1 MNPVLSVIM
10 PVYNNEDY
18 LDMSINSILNQSFK
32 NFEFIIVNDGSNLNT
47 RRILN
52 YYKKKDKRII
62 LINQKNKGLTVSLN
76 RAIKISRG
84 SIIARQDADD
94 ISHKERFAKQINVFR
109 NNKNIVL
116 CGTFAYLINE
126 KNDIIKL
133 VTNLPIKDNK
143 IKNQLIY
150 QNCFIHSSTMYSSS
164 IIKKIGLYNKS
175 YKYAQDYECWSRM
188 IPEGI
193 FLNIPKKLISIR
205 VHNNS
210 ITFKNVKEQTYSAIQ
225 IALNNYRKI
234 LKKNKCEIDSLKK
247 VFYFLNAK
255 NLNKKLKINF
265 FDLNLKEIF
274 ILIRFP
280 KKLLKVIL
288 LKFF

>member
-1 MNPVLSVIM
+1 
-10 PVYNNEDY
+10 
-18 LDMSINSILNQSFK
+18 
-32 NFEFIIVNDGSNLNT
+32 
-47 RRILN
+47 
-52 YYKKKDKRII
+52 
-62 LINQKNKGLTVSLN
+62 LINQNNKGLTVSLN
-76 RAIKISRG
+76 RAIKISKG

-94 ISHKERFAKQINVFR
+94 ISHKERFTKQINVFR

-133 VTNLPIKDNK
+133 VTNLPIEDNK

-150 QNCFIHSSTMYSSS
+150 QNCFIHSSTMYRSSV
-164 IIKKIGLYNKS
+164 IKKIGLYNKS

-188 IPEGI
+188 MSEGI

-225 IALNNYRKI
+225 IALNNYGKI

-247 VFYFLNAK
+247 VFYFLNSK
-255 NLNKKLKINF
+255 NLNKRLKINF

>member
-1 MNPVLSVIM
+1 MNPLLSVIM
-10 PVYNNEDY
+10 SVYNNEDY

-32 NFEFIIVNDGSNLNT
+32 NFEFIIINDGSNLNT

-76 RAIKISRG
+76 RAIKISKG

-94 ISHKERFAKQINVFR
+94 ISHKERFIKQISVFM

-126 KNDIIKL
+126 KNDMIKS

-150 QNCFIHSSTMYSSS
+150 QNCFIHSSIMYRSNV
-164 IIKKIGLYNKS
+164 IKKIGLYNKS

-188 IPEGI
+188 MSEGI

-205 VHNNS
+205 IHNNS

-234 LKKNKCEIDSLKK
+234 LKKNKCQIDNLKK

-255 NLNKKLKINF
+255 NLNERLKINF

-280 KKLLKVIL
+280 KKLLKIIL